1 MNQFLCSQTAAGFK
15 IFVKLC
21 APLKKPDMGWR
32 RATGG
37 DGGRRGKDKVSGWAC
52 TRCGVFAGRSD
63 FAQQS
68 QRLAAAQRVFRLP
81 TRNLLNYLWQLS
93 CNFILLPSTEPTF
106 HRPRMLGTQRPPSAP
121 CLLNSSPFLP
131 WVCIELARRR
141 CRCFFVRNFDFSFL
155 CSSVIS
161 RSCAASHDQRSEPT
175 VPPSPPPTLHI
186 KCPFGAPFI
195 LLSPNAIVKRKMY
208 VCFCPWYQAPL
219 FVKFHSFVFLFS
231 ALFCSFLWH
240 THFIT
245 YIFAYILI

>member
-37 DGGRRGKDKVSGWAC
+37 VGGSRGRDKVSGWAC

-121 CLLNSSPFLP
+121 CLLNPSPSCRESASSWL
-131 WVCIELARRR
+131 VVVVVASSYATSTSV
-141 CRCFFVRNFDFSFL
+141 FF
-155 CSSVIS
+155 
-161 RSCAASHDQRSEPT
+161 
-175 VPPSPPPTLHI
+175 VPPSFHAAAQHRMTSVPNPLCLLLHPHSSHQMPI
-186 KCPFGAPFI
+186 RSPFHFTFAKCH
-195 LLSPNAIVKRKMY
+195 RKAQN
-208 VCFCPWYQAPL
+208 VCMFLPLIPGTTFC
-219 FVKFHSFVFLFS
+219 
-231 ALFCSFLWH
+231 
-240 THFIT
+240 
-245 YIFAYILI
+245 